1 MLVGETLTDA
11 PVSEPGIQEYV
22 EAPEAVNVV
31 LAPEHIEA
39 EAGVTVIVGPGL
51 TVTVTVVS

>member
-1 MLVGETLTDA
+1 MGETLTDA